1 MKKTIG
7 ILVAVM
13 LCMIGSV
20 FAAPSF
26 SVDHNV
32 VVTGDWKYDGGW
44 TQGEFA
50 TAVYDVSAV
59 SMNSLSSFYVVP
71 EEKLGQA
78 WKYDLESHL
87 GTSAKTQI
95 ETGFH
100 AWTVNDPAT
109 TPATS
114 GYTKYALDID
124 NYGDFSSSSI
134 SVKGKGAVDV
144 SVYLNAQSGVQQDVV
159 VDVN

>member
-59 SMNSLSSFYVVP
+59 SMNS
-71 EEKLGQA
+71 
-78 WKYDLESHL
+78 
-87 GTSAKTQI
+87 
-95 ETGFH
+95 H
-100 AWTVNDPAT
+100 AVMPFT
-109 TPATS
+109 TPEPFNCAFDPVTTS
-114 GYTKYALDID
+114 
-124 NYGDFSSSSI
+124 
-134 SVKGKGAVDV
+134 
-144 SVYLNAQSGVQQDVV
+144 QS
-159 VDVN
+159 